1 MFLIIYG
8 TDYLISMS
16 MKNKKIVDE
25 KNGKKK
31 NEMKKHEK
39 KNGKKKNEMKKNEKK
54 NAKKEQ

>member
-8 TDYLISMS
+8 TDYLILMS

-39 KNGKKKNEMKKNEKK
+39 KD
-54 NAKKEQ
+54 AKKEQ